1 METKVKA
8 IGLMTCPRYV
18 ANWPQNLIRSA
29 FNNQG
34 ISILNSGGVFY
45 GQCMQNMLEQVE
57 RQGVDIA
64 IAVDSD
70 SLFSATQLKTIIE
83 NCVNDPEID
92 ALAALQCRRG
102 MANPILS
109 VDTTNKVGEPI
120 QINFEGKPLRVK
132 TAHFGL
138 TVFKIPKLKD
148 VPKPWFFAQ
157 PNADG
162 SWGEDR
168 VDDDIWFWKQWEKAG
183 NSVYIDSSVSI
194 GHLEELV
201 SCFDSEGK
209 HQVQYPKDW
218 KAEVI
223 G

>member
-8 IGLMTCPRYV
+8 IGIMTCPRYV

-45 GQCMQNMLEQVE
+45 GQCMQNMLEQVYA
-57 RQGVDIA
+57 QGIDIA
-64 IAVDSD
+64 ISVDSD
-70 SLFSATQLKTIIE
+70 SLFTPKQLETIIQ
-83 NCVNDPEID
+83 NCVNNPEID

-109 VDTTNKVGEPI
+109 VDTASKVGEPI
-120 QINFEGKPLRVK
+120 QIQFEGKPLKVK

-138 TVFKIPKLKD
+138 TVIKLAKLKD
-148 VPKPWFFAQ
+148 VPKPWFFSQ
-157 PNADG
+157 PGEDG
-162 SWGEDR
+162 SWGDDHI
-168 VDDDIWFWKQWEKAG
+168 DDDIWFWKQWEKAG
-183 NSVYIDSSVSI
+183 NSLYVDSSVSI

-201 SCFDSEGK
+201 SCFDSEGN

-218 KAEVI
+218 KEEAFA
-223 G
+223 